1 MEQRVR
7 IHRVRTGGS
16 DVRVVRL
23 APAPARLALRD
34 DHHWLSMYADREGVT
49 GLTAMW
55 SPAARSARS
64 LVYLPIRADPV
75 PGDVV
80 GGDGVPVSLDLVPAH
95 HSLQF
100 PTASWKRVRARL
112 GTGGAHTT
120 ATPDRDFPD
129 GAAIDHQRWYH
140 RTYRDHL
147 GFGIT
152 AHTLFAVGSPT
163 AFREH
168 GAALRDLTEQAPA
181 HMHRHPGP
189 GHCCVESRLRPVDG
203 GTDPRKRTRPP
214 AHPVLRHLVRTGT
227 TAHRG
232 RIPPSPCRAGGET

>member
-1 MEQRVR
+1 MR
-7 IHRVRTGGS
+7 IHRVLMGDS
-16 DVRVVRL
+16 EIRVVRL

-34 DHHWLSMYADREGVT
+34 DHHWLSMYADREGAT
-49 GLTAMW
+49 RLTAMW
-55 SPAARSARS
+55 SPAARSVRL

-80 GGDGVPVSLDLVPAH
+80 GDGVPVSLDLVLAH

-112 GTGGAHTT
+112 GTGRAHTT

-147 GFGIT
+147 GFDIA
-152 AHTLFAVGSPT
+152 AHTLFVVGSPT

-168 GAALRDLTEQAPA
+168 GAAPRDLAEQAPA

-189 GHCCVESRLRPVDG
+189 GHCCVELGSGPW
-203 GTDPRKRTRPP
+203 TEARTRGNVP
-214 AHPVLRHLVRTGT
+214 ARLHIQYCDT
-227 TAHRG
+227 
-232 RIPPSPCRAGGET
+232 